1 MSVHIHT
8 QKIKATEHIAG
19 GLESSGFKTE
29 EEESERNA
37 GDRLVEG
44 NRVKKRN
51 A

>member
-1 MSVHIHT
+1 MHT

-29 EEESERNA
+29 EKESERNA
-37 GDRLVEG
+37 GDGLVEG